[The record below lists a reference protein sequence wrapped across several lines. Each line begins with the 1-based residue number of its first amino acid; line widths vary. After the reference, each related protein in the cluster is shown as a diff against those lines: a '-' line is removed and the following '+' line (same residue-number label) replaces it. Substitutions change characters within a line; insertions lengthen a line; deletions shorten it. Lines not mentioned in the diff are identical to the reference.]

1 MDDRNGSAHVHEK
14 VVRSLALAELP
25 PNAYDD
31 GEIGPLKPGCGFF
44 QWLLHGPPL
53 QLPIAETYLC
63 HRGGGMTVVRTCP
76 TTGYLLKERH
86 TLTSET
92 AFDDESN
99 VDLGLVRGCV
109 DRVVAQA
116 APLIQLPSIYNLP
129 LPAVAGSNDGG
140 ARYAEECVDRP
151 ADALTTYQRPTLHE
165 RLQHRF
171 VAVLKRPLVNPRAA
185 AGGDAMITDV
195 DSASDTA
202 SSAADGENGE
212 GNEDAPKAVA
222 KPLQPQLVV
231 ATETELLQ
239 VRPIHIANIDNT
251 SQLLSFSLPT
261 RSPWPFKP
269 FYSTPST
276 AKRCTPPPPPRPPPR
291 PPPPSR
297 RSGWAPWRPS
307 R

>member
-1 MDDRNGSAHVHEK
+1 MDDRNGSAQVHEK
-14 VVRSLALAELP
+14 VVRSLALAQLP

-31 GEIGPLKPGCGFF
+31 GEIGPLKPGCEFY

-76 TTGYLLKERH
+76 ATGYLLKERH

-109 DRVVAQA
+109 NRVVAQA

-129 LPAVAGSNDGG
+129 LPAVAGSGGGGGG
-140 ARYAEECVDRP
+140 ARHAEECIDRP
-151 ADALTTYQRPTLHE
+151 ADASTTYQRPTRHE

-171 VAVLKRPLVNPRAA
+171 VAVLKRPLFNPRAA
-185 AGGDAMITDV
+185 AGGDAMKTDA

-202 SSAADGENGE
+202 SSAADSNGE

-222 KPLQPQLVV
+222 KSLQPQLVV

-239 VRPIHIANIDNT
+239 VRPIHIAYEHNI
-251 SQLLSFSLPT
+251 SQDLFPLH
-261 RSPWPFKP
+261 
-269 FYSTPST
+269 
-276 AKRCTPPPPPRPPPR
+276 A
-291 PPPPSR
+291 
-297 RSGWAPWRPS
+297 
-307 R
+307 